1 MTDISTQHV
10 YARGRDYYQPVPVS
24 SPPHRDKPR
33 VPTISDGVSVR
44 QIMTCELVC
53 VREDLDV
60 ATAIELV
67 TRCRVGCLPVVDA
80 EGFPIGM
87 VTKHDLLE
95 AAHERAFELRSVMM
109 PMAFTLADHAS
120 VAHAAAMM
128 NVEDVHHVPIVGDD
142 GRLVGLVS
150 SLDIVRWLVANDG
163 LYGA

>member
-1 MTDISTQHV
+1 MMDISTQHV

-24 SPPHRDKPR
+24 SEPRRDKPR
-33 VPTISDGVSVR
+33 VPTISDGVPIR
-44 QIMTCELVC
+44 QIMTSELVC

-60 ATAIELV
+60 GTAIELV
-67 TRCRVGCLPVVDA
+67 TRCRVGCLPVVDDA
-80 EGFPIGM
+80 GFPIGI

-95 AAHERAFELRSVMM
+95 AAQGGAFELRHIMM

-128 NVEDVHHVPIVGDD
+128 NVEGVHHVPIVAGD
-142 GRLVGLVS
+142 GRLVGVVS
-150 SLDIVRWLVANDG
+150 SFDIVRWLVTNDG